1 MTTIATA
8 LIGGALL
15 FLPLTV
21 ANIFLTNSMQEGAI
35 FVRFLGSSLVGYSY
49 LNWYTARY
57 DQFIVMRATIIGNF
71 STLCI
76 ALLVSILGVVGGVLN
91 VRGLLIVA
99 LHLVFASGFGYYL
112 LSLKKQKS
120 SSVKVT
126 STL

>member
-8 LIGGALL
+8 LIGAALL

-21 ANIFLTNSMQEGAI
+21 ANIFLTHSMHEGAI

-49 LNWYTARY
+49 LNWYTAHY
-57 DQFIVMRATIIGNF
+57 DHFMVMRATIIGNF

-76 ALLVSILGVVGGVLN
+76 ALLVSIFGVIGGVLN

-99 LHLVFASGFGYYL
+99 LHLVLVSGFGYHL
-112 LSLKKQKS
+112 LRLK
-120 SSVKVT
+120 T
-126 STL
+126 H